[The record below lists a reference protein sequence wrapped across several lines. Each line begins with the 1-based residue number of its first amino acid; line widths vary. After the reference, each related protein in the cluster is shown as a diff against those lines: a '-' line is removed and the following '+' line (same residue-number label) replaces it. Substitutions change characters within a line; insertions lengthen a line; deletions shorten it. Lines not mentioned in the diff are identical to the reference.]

1 MHNALHP
8 KSNVDRLYIPREED
22 GWGLQGVVETVNL
35 TNLELKNYVK
45 EFGERLLTA
54 AWSVDIDLVEPIQET
69 TIEAKK
75 QKKEEIIISR
85 EKNVAWPVC
94 TTN

>member
-1 MHNALHP
+1 M
-8 KSNVDRLYIPREED
+8 
-22 GWGLQGVVETVNL
+22 
-35 TNLELKNYVK
+35 
-45 EFGERLLTA
+45 
-54 AWSVDIDLVEPIQET
+54 DIDLVEPIQEI

-75 QKKEEIIISR
+75 QKKEEIIISW

>member
-1 MHNALHP
+1 M
-8 KSNVDRLYIPREED
+8 
-22 GWGLQGVVETVNL
+22 QGVKKTANL
-35 TNLELKNYVK
+35 TSLRLENYV
-45 EFGERLLTA
+45 EESREHLLTA
-54 AWSVDIDLVEPIQET
+54 ARSVDIDLVEPIQET

>member
-1 MHNALHP
+1 M
-8 KSNVDRLYIPREED
+8 PREED

-45 EFGERLLTA
+45 EFGEPLLTA
-54 AWSVDIDLVEPIQET
+54 AWSVDIDLVEPIQEI

-75 QKKEEIIISR
+75 QKKEEIIISW